1 MEEIAII
8 GMSGRFPGAP
18 DIGSFWRNLKEGV
31 DSISRFPASELE
43 AGDPEDRDKPGH
55 VCARGVLEDIELFD
69 ARFFSFLPK
78 EAELLDPQQRAFLE
92 LGWQAIENAG
102 YDAQRYTGAIG
113 VFAGCFQNSYLL
125 ANLCSRREFL
135 QQLVDSIQTDALHV
149 ELGSEKDYLATQ
161 AAFRLGLRGPAMT
174 IQTACS
180 TSLVAAASACQS
192 LAMREC
198 DMALAGGVT
207 IVVPQ
212 KRGYVHKEGSILS
225 ADGYCRPF
233 DAAASG
239 TVFSNGGAVLLLRR
253 VEDALADGDTIY
265 AVIRGYALNNDG
277 NRKVNYT
284 APSVAGQAEVISR
297 ALVMAGVEARSI
309 GYVEAHGTAT
319 PVGDPIEVSGLTTA
333 YRASTSDTGFCA
345 LGSVKAN
352 IGHLDVAAGAAG
364 LIKVALSIHE
374 GVIPPLAHYS
384 SPNPKIDFPSTPFYV
399 NTECLAWETGGT
411 PRRAG
416 ISSFGLGGTN
426 AHLILE
432 QAPPAR
438 ASGRAKPRQLFLLS
452 ARSQAALSAQGERLA
467 AHLENATDQDL
478 ADVAFTLQAGRRE
491 FDHRRFVV
499 GGDRTE
505 LVDRLRSPARPGE
518 AGPVGALRPPMV
530 FMFPGQGSQYPGMGR
545 ELYREE
551 PVFRQVVDRCADAL
565 LADPEAGFDL
575 RDYLLWDTASAVAD
589 VELEMAQTRIAQP
602 AIFTIE
608 IALARLL
615 VAWGIQPTALVGH
628 SVGEFAAACLAGV
641 FELEDA
647 ARLVA
652 TRGRL
657 MQALPPGRMLAVR
670 AGAEAVA
677 AILSD
682 GLSIAAINAPELT
695 VVSGPE
701 AIVACFARQA
711 ESAGLRTSELRT
723 SHAFH
728 STMMAPML
736 EPLQAAI
743 AASTRSVPELAVH
756 STALARQLTSEEVC
770 DPAYWAQQVMEPV
783 RFSEAIAGAAANGR
797 RVFLEVGPRQSLS
810 TFCRQVL
817 GTEKSLAIVPCLGQG
832 AGEHSEIDQLLG
844 ALGRLWISGVSPNWE
859 AIQEGERRRVPLP
872 TYPFER
878 KRFWVD
884 APARASLDSDVS
896 TPAAQP
902 QAAGSKSGDD
912 AGQPDVQG
920 GQLAARAASQVE
932 SQEARLTARLTAI
945 AAGLS
950 GYPPETLVADA
961 TFMELGFDSLFMT
974 QLASAY
980 QREFGARLTLR
991 ELLDGYPTLEAL
1003 TRHIASLAPGA
1014 NASPAPIDVA
1024 GAGAVS
1030 AATTA
1035 GTGAVAV
1042 PLAFPAEASAPRMIP
1057 LLDAQKEL
1065 WVASQSSV
1073 EVSCAFNESDI
1084 LRIEGP
1090 LDADCLESAIVL
1102 VLDRH
1107 EAFRLRFDTDGAFQ
1121 TVDQEARAEVERVDL
1136 STLEQEARAQAL
1148 QSLVAEASRT
1158 PFDLENG
1165 PTHRCWLIRLDDDA
1179 HALVMYFH
1187 HLVFDGYSGALVME
1201 EIAAAYN
1208 ALRKGMAAPES
1219 TAVPYS
1225 HYVALKLAREAQA
1238 TQDLAYWRGVFASP
1252 SLPLDLPLDRARGAI
1267 RGQAA
1272 STVHRELPP
1281 EFLESLRSLAR
1292 AQGCTLFNLL
1302 LSAYQCLLAKLSG
1315 QGDIVVGI
1323 PAAGQAH
1330 LGVDAVGYCV
1340 NALPIRG
1347 HADDAKAFSTF
1358 LRETRIALLEAME
1371 HQDVGIGELV
1381 RQLRL
1386 PRTPD
1391 RLALTEVF
1399 FNYSGF
1405 LADVRFDGCRVV
1417 AHENPRRS
1425 TFYDMF
1431 LHIVESGGRLI
1442 LDWDYNTELFEAQTI
1457 ERWMDHYIELLRGVI
1472 RNADE
1477 TVADLPLLSAEQTAA
1492 VIAGWTGT

>member
-1 MEEIAII
+1 MESIAII

-18 DIGSFWRNLKEGV
+18 DVDAFWRNIKGGV
-31 DSISRFPASELE
+31 DSISRFPVSELE
-43 AGDPEDRDKPGH
+43 AGNPEDAGKTGH
-55 VCARGVLEDIELFD
+55 VCARGVIEDIDLFD

-78 EAELLDPQQRAFLE
+78 EAELLDPQQRVFLE
-92 LGWQAIENAG
+92 LGWQAIESAG
-102 YDAQRYTGAIG
+102 YDTQRYPGAIG
-113 VFAGCFQNSYLL
+113 VFAGCFLNSYLL

-180 TSLVAAASACQS
+180 TSLVAAAAACQS
-192 LAMREC
+192 LAAREC

-239 TVFSNGGAVLLLRR
+239 TVFSNGGAVVLLKR
-253 VEDALADGDTIY
+253 VDDALADGDTIY

-297 ALVMAGVEARSI
+297 ALEMAGVDARSI

-319 PVGDPIEVSGLTTA
+319 PVGDPIEVSGLATA
-333 YRASTSDTGFCA
+333 YRATTADTGFCA

-399 NTECLAWETGGT
+399 NTECRAWETDGT

-426 AHLILE
+426 AHLVLE
-432 QAPPAR
+432 QAPSSTRGALAR
-438 ASGRAKPRQLFLLS
+438 SRHLLLLS
-452 ARSQAALSAQGERLA
+452 ARSQTALAAQGERLA
-467 AHLENATDQDL
+467 AHLESAADQDL
-478 ADVAFTLQAGRRE
+478 ADVAFTLQKGRRE
-491 FDHRRFVV
+491 FDQRRFVV
-499 GGDRTE
+499 GGDRAE
-505 LVDRLRSPARPGE
+505 ILARLRSPARPGE
-518 AGPVGALRPPMV
+518 AGPVAALRPPVV

-551 PVFRQVVDRCADAL
+551 PLFRDTVDRCADAV
-565 LADPEAGFDL
+565 LADPQSGFDL
-575 RDYLLWDTASAVAD
+575 RDHLLWDAASGRPAVE

-652 TRGRL
+652 ARGRL

-670 AGAEAVA
+670 SGAEAVEA
-677 AILSD
+677 MLPD

-701 AIVACFARQA
+701 EIVTGFAGRA
-711 ESAGLRTSELRT
+711 EAAGLRTSELRT

-728 STMMAPML
+728 STMMEPML
-736 EPLQAAI
+736 EPLQAEIGAVG
-743 AASTRSVPELAVH
+743 RSAPGIAVH
-756 STALARQLTSEEVC
+756 STALARLLTAEEVC
-770 DPAYWAQQVMEPV
+770 DPAYWARQVMEPV

-817 GTEKSLAIVPCLGQG
+817 GTERSLAIVPCLGQG
-832 AGEHSEIDQLLG
+832 AGDQSELDQLMG
-844 ALGRLWISGVSPNWE
+844 AVGRLWISGASPDWD
-859 AIQEGERRRVPLP
+859 AIQGSDRRRVPLP

-878 KRFWVD
+878 KRFWID
-884 APARASLDSDVS
+884 APARATLDSDGV
-896 TPAAQP
+896 TPAAGERATGSASDDGDESDHP
-902 QAAGSKSGDD
+902 AGRS
-912 AGQPDVQG
+912 
-920 GQLAARAASQVE
+920 ASPGRDE
-932 SQEARLTARLTAI
+932 SPHGRLVARLTAI
-945 AAGLS
+945 AADLS
-950 GYPPETLVADA
+950 GYPVDSLVPDA

-974 QLASAY
+974 QLASTY
-980 QREFGARLTLR
+980 QQEFGVRLTFR
-991 ELLDGYPTLEAL
+991 QLLDDHPTLDAL
-1003 TRHIASLAPGA
+1003 ARHIASLAPGGDA
-1014 NASPAPIDVA
+1014 PRESGAAASAAESVTPSA
-1024 GAGAVS
+1024 GAG
-1030 AATTA
+1030 
-1035 GTGAVAV
+1035 V
-1042 PLAFPAEASAPRMIP
+1042 PREIP
-1057 LLDAQKEL
+1057 LIDGQKEL
-1065 WVASQSSV
+1065 WVASQSGA
-1073 EVSCAFNESDI
+1073 EASCAFNESDI
-1084 LRIEGP
+1084 FRIEGP
-1090 LDADCLESAIVL
+1090 LDADRLESAIVST
-1102 VLDRH
+1102 LDRH
-1107 EAFRLRFDTDGAFQ
+1107 EAFRLRFDADGEFQ
-1121 TVDQEARAEVERVDL
+1121 IIDENTRAEVKRVDL
-1136 STLEQEARAQAL
+1136 SSLEPEARRNAL
-1148 QSLVAEASRT
+1148 DALVADAART

-1165 PTHRCWLIRLDDDA
+1165 PTYRCWLVGLDDEE

-1187 HLVFDGYSGALVME
+1187 HLVFDGYSGGLIVG
-1201 EIAAAYN
+1201 EIAAAYD
-1208 ALRKGMAAPES
+1208 AACAGRAAPES

-1225 HYVALKLAREAQA
+1225 HYVGLKRERQAQA
-1238 TQDLAYWRGVFASP
+1238 AQDLAYWGGVFASP
-1252 SLPLDLPLDRARGAI
+1252 PPSLDLPLDGVRGAL
-1267 RGQAA
+1267 RSHAA
-1272 STVHRELPP
+1272 STIHRELPP
-1281 EFLESLRSLAR
+1281 EFLDSLRTLAR

-1302 LSAYQCLLAKLSG
+1302 LAGFQCLLAKLSG
-1315 QGDIVVGI
+1315 QSDIVVGI

-1340 NALPIRG
+1340 NALPIRA
-1347 HADDAKAFSTF
+1347 HAEEDKPFSRF
-1358 LRETRIALLEAME
+1358 LRETRTALLDAME
-1371 HQDVGIGELV
+1371 HQDIGIGELA

-1386 PRTPD
+1386 SRTPD

-1399 FNYSGF
+1399 FNYSGY
-1405 LADVRFDGCRVV
+1405 LSDVRLGGCRLV
-1417 AHENPRRS
+1417 AHENPRGA

-1431 LHIVESGGRLI
+1431 LHVVESGGCLI
-1442 LDWDYNTELFEAQTI
+1442 LDWDYNTALFEAPTI
-1457 ERWMDHYIELLRGVI
+1457 ERWMDHYTELLRGVI
-1472 RNADE
+1472 RNADD
-1477 TVADLPLLSAEQTAA
+1477 TVIDLPLLSAEETAA
-1492 VIAGWTGT
+1492 VIAGWTGR